1 MPAEEATKVEPQA
14 EADAKMVDLPDD
26 GPVIDVELPKK
37 IEKTINPDPEPEAV
51 ATEVKTD
58 ETASSEEMD
67 DYGKKVQSRIDKL
80 TKRIRESERREQAAI
95 QYAQGV
101 QAEQNK
107 LQNKVRSLDTGYLTE
122 FSTRVEAETA
132 ETKKALKAAL
142 DAGDID
148 KQVEANQKLAR
159 LAIEHERVKAT
170 QAQRERL
177 KKEMEARG
185 IDPNQ
190 PQMPQQPVQPQQP
203 QPQPQQTPPPP
214 PDPKAEDWAS
224 KNTWFGED
232 EPMTLTSFSIHRKLM
247 EEGFDPQSDSYYN
260 EIDKRMKETFPHKFE
275 NTQQVSPTQTVAS
288 ANRGGPVRRKGTVRL
303 TPSQVAI
310 AKKLGVPLSEY
321 AKYVKE

>member
-14 EADAKMVDLPDD
+14 EADAKMVDLPDS
-26 GPVIDVELPKK
+26 GPAIDVELPKK
-37 IEKTINPDPEPEAV
+37 AEKTINPDPEPEAV
-51 ATEVKTD
+51 ETEVKTE

-80 TKRIRESERREQAAI
+80 TKKLRESERREQAAV

-107 LQNKVRSLDTGYLTE
+107 LQNKVKSLDTGYLTE

-132 ETKKALKAAL
+132 ETKKELKAAL

-190 PQMPQQPVQPQQP
+190 PQMPQQPVQQP
-203 QPQPQQTPPPP
+203 QPQPQAPPP

-260 EIDKRMKETFPHKFE
+260 EIDKRMKATFPHKFE
-275 NTQQVSPTQTVAS
+275 QQVSPTQTVAS
-288 ANRGGPVRRKGTVRL
+288 ANIGGPVRRKGTVRL

>member
-1 MPAEEATKVEPQA
+1 MPATIETQA
-14 EADAKMVDLPDD
+14 QADEKMVDLPSDGDSVDVKLDD
-26 GPVIDVELPKK
+26 AEKK
-37 IEKTINPDPEPEAV
+37 INKEDDIEVVNESKEVVIEDKT
-51 ATEVKTD
+51 
-58 ETASSEEMD
+58 ETASEGEMD

-80 TKRIRESERREQAAI
+80 TKKVREAERREQAAV

-101 QAEQNK
+101 QAEQAK
-107 LQNKVRSLDTGYLTE
+107 LQNKVKSLDSGYLNE

-132 ETKKALKAAL
+132 ETKKALKAAMDTGDV
-142 DAGDID
+142 DA
-148 KQVEANQKLAR
+148 QVDANQKLAR

-190 PQMPQQPVQPQQP
+190 PQMPQQAQAPQPQQP
-203 QPQPQQTPPPP
+203 APPPP
-214 PDPKAEDWAS
+214 PDPKAESWAE

-247 EEGFDPQSDSYYN
+247 EEGFDPKSDSYYS
-260 EIDKRMKETFPHKFE
+260 EIDKRMRDTFPHKFE
-275 NTQQVSPTQTVAS
+275 DSKQVSPTQTVAS

>member
-1 MPAEEATKVEPQA
+1 MPAEEATKVETQA
-14 EADAKMVDLPDD
+14 EADAKMVDIPDS
-26 GPVIDVELPKK
+26 GPAIDVELPNK

-51 ATEVKTD
+51 ETEVKTD

-80 TKRIRESERREQAAI
+80 TKRVRESERREQAAI

-101 QAEQNK
+101 QADQNK

-190 PQMPQQPVQPQQP
+190 PQMPQQPVQQP
-203 QPQPQQTPPPP
+203 QRQAPPPP

-247 EEGFDPQSDSYYN
+247 EEGFDPQTDSYYN
-260 EIDKRMKETFPHKFE
+260 EIDKRMRDTFPHKFE
-275 NTQQVSPTQTVAS
+275 QQVSPTQTVAS

>member
-1 MPAEEATKVEPQA
+1 MPAEEATKVETQA
-14 EADAKMVDLPDD
+14 EADAKMVDIPDS
-26 GPVIDVELPKK
+26 GPAIDVELPKK

-51 ATEVKTD
+51 ETEVKTD

-80 TKRIRESERREQAAI
+80 TKRVRESERREQAAI

-107 LQNKVRSLDTGYLTE
+107 LQNKVKSLDSGYLAE

-190 PQMPQQPVQPQQP
+190 PQMPQQPIK
-203 QPQPQQTPPPP
+203 PQQTPPPP

-260 EIDKRMKETFPHKFE
+260 EIDKRMRDTFPHKFE
-275 NTQQVSPTQTVAS
+275 QQVSPTQTVAS

>member
-1 MPAEEATKVEPQA
+1 MPAEEATKVETQA
-14 EADAKMVDLPDD
+14 EADAKMVDIPDS
-26 GPVIDVELPKK
+26 GPAIDVELPKK

-51 ATEVKTD
+51 ATEVKTE
-58 ETASSEEMD
+58 ETASEGEMD

-80 TKRIRESERREQAAI
+80 TKRVRESERREQAAI

-190 PQMPQQPVQPQQP
+190 PQMPQQPVQPQQ
-203 QPQPQQTPPPP
+203 QTPPPP

-247 EEGFDPQSDSYYN
+247 EEGFDPQSNSYYN
-260 EIDKRMKETFPHKFE
+260 EIDKRMRDTFPHKFE
-275 NTQQVSPTQTVAS
+275 SSTPTQTVAS
-288 ANRGGPVRRKGTVRL
+288 ANRGGPIRRKGTVRL